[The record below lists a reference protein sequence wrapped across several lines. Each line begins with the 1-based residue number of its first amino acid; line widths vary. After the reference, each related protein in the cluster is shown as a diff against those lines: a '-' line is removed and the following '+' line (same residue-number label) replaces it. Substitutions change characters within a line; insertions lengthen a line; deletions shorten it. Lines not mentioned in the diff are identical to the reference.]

1 MNKLGN
7 VHFTFNTTGSVNESD
22 NFKVYLD
29 KNGNPITNE
38 LEYGVYNKII
48 EINFNKLLMI
58 KLQYIGFGDIIDF
71 ITKITGIKKL
81 IIKLTNGNC
90 GCEQRRIKFNSYLK
104 FYYPI
109 LKFRNLYIEDES
121 FLKKNKV
128 INQKNFKPK
137 KIMSSNKVEVIEQTI
152 KPNITEK
159 KPLTTAQIK
168 KSCNCKKNK
177 KPL

>member
-104 FYYPI
+104 FYYLI
-109 LKFRNLYIEDES
+109 LNMYLNFEIES
-121 FLKKNKV
+121 
-128 INQKNFKPK
+128 
-137 KIMSSNKVEVIEQTI
+137 
-152 KPNITEK
+152 
-159 KPLTTAQIK
+159 
-168 KSCNCKKNK
+168 
-177 KPL
+177 